1 MEREGKCLD
10 VRSPEYRLGL
20 RIGGG
25 PPLSLGYFDW
35 PVEAVADQV
44 TFSNQIRTL
53 TGVDEE
59 IEGDE
64 LPLFSAEMG
73 LRIDLKGF
81 AGEVDPLLYAGFRGG
96 IPPAHRPHVGGYEE
110 LAQVRIRRV
119 EFLAFQA
126 ERLLASEFVTHQR
139 NRFVRAAAAIEPHGD
154 VIGECERRFGIPR
167 QHCHLFAG
175 QPLAFRGYRSWITSC
190 TIAKRND
197 AASGVGA
204 T

>member
-25 PPLSLGYFDW
+25 PRLSLGYFDW

-59 IEGDE
+59 IEGNE

-96 IPPAHRPHVGGYEE
+96 IPPPIAHMWAATRNSPKFAY
-110 LAQVRIRRV
+110 V
-119 EFLAFQA
+119 E
-126 ERLLASEFVTHQR
+126 
-139 NRFVRAAAAIEPHGD
+139 
-154 VIGECERRFGIPR
+154 
-167 QHCHLFAG
+167 
-175 QPLAFRGYRSWITSC
+175 
-190 TIAKRND
+190 
-197 AASGVGA
+197 
-204 T
+204 